1 MELRHLR
8 YYIAVADALN
18 FTRAAE
24 KLHVAQPALSK
35 QVQDLEDEIGV
46 DLFKRSQRGVTLTA
60 EGRLFLDEA
69 RNIVAAADSAVLKTR
84 ALARGEFGE
93 LNIGYAPSPSID
105 FLPPALAAFQKAAP
119 QVSVHL
125 HDLAGNEL
133 CDGLRAGS
141 LELAVMVRPR
151 DGNSHGV
158 LFELLHGYPMCVAV
172 PPSHE
177 LAKARGVTVERMAEE
192 PLVAYSKRDYAD
204 YHVMLD
210 EVFAAL
216 PKKPKIVVECDSASS
231 LITAIESG
239 RGIAMVPQIFERV
252 VGSRL
257 KLRPLKGTAVEFEVG
272 ISTATN
278 GDLTPAGEK
287 FCQHLRKVRA

>member
-8 YYIAVADALN
+8 YYLAVAEALN

-35 QVQDLEDEIGV
+35 QVQDLEEEIGV

-60 EGRLFLDEA
+60 EGKLFLDEA
-69 RNIVAAADSAVLKTR
+69 RQILAATEAAIHKTR
-84 ALARGEFGE
+84 ALARGEYGE

-133 CDGLRAGS
+133 CDGLRAGK
-141 LELAVMVRPR
+141 LELAVLVRPR
-151 DGNSHGV
+151 EGNSHGV
-158 LFELLHGYPMCVAV
+158 VFELLHSYPMCIAV
-172 PPSHE
+172 PPFHP
-177 LAKARGVTVERMAEE
+177 LAKARSVSIERMAEE

-204 YHVMLD
+204 YHTILD
-210 EVFAAL
+210 EVYAPL
-216 PKKPKIVVECDSASS
+216 TDKPKIVVECDSASS

-239 RGIAMVPQIFERV
+239 RGVAMVPQVFARA
-252 VGSRL
+252 VGLRL
-257 KLRPLKGTAVEFEVG
+257 KLRPLKGTDVLFDVG
-272 ISTATN
+272 IATAIN

-287 FCQHLRKVRA
+287 FCQFLRSVRL